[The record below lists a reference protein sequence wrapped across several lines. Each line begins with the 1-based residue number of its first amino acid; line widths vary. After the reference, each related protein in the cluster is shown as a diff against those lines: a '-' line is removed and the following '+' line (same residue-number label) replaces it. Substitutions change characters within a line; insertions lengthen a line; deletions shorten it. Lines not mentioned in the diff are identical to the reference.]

1 MRIRTVTLALLLA
14 HLVAALVTSPTA
26 LAKEGHAVRDGQ
38 ILLAQEPE
46 SETESDEPAEET
58 GAGQGETESAAEETG
73 PPWTYQMA
81 RLALLLLVVLGVGI
95 GFWYWRLIARR
106 QRSGV

>member
-1 MRIRTVTLALLLA
+1 MSIRTVTLALLLT
-14 HLVAALVTSPTA
+14 LVAAFTAAPTA
-26 LAKEGHAVRDGQ
+26 LANEGSDLRDGR

-58 GAGQGETESAAEETG
+58 GAGQGETESVAEETG

-81 RLALLLLVVLGVGI
+81 RLAFLLLAVLGLGI
-95 GFWYWRLIARR
+95 GFWYWRLIASR